1 MIPQLCIVQT
11 ANKISKQY
19 QLLSVMSTLIERF
32 VIRHLTGTKANQV
45 EEFDYKKYAQLSFGR
60 GVANDLRFDP
70 ELDSTV
76 SREHGKIVKEE
87 GAIPV
92 FKVVDNNSRNGIFV
106 NKTRIVGSAILQPGD
121 EIQLGQGGPVFQF
134 DLNPRPAE
142 FMQSTRVVEMPGA
155 FNATSE
161 FKFPIP
167 SPASDDESLSSVPA
181 KVGLGKQTVE
191 RMMVTERKKTTRSV
205 LLGAAVIFVILS
217 GIAFAFR
224 DKIGSTTTIT
234 VNRPV
239 VLPVSKPDNTMSP
252 EQIALANTSKVV
264 FIEFGYKMIYTP
276 TGDDIYHQ
284 YMPVKQWD
292 GTMKNVP
299 MYIEVEPGVIAP
311 LLGLKRDVAV
321 GQPIAL
327 HGASGSGFV
336 VSPQGHILTNRHV
349 AAAWNSYYDFPAD
362 AFPGALLV
370 QGANG
375 WEISPE
381 RVQPFRWVP
390 GETRFFGKKP
400 MSGKVIE
407 GVNTYLD
414 VTFNKNEQ
422 RFPATGKPII
432 SPKHDVAMIKIDLP
446 ETLSPVKLRNAEKDI
461 ASGQLVTVMGY
472 PGISPDVFVGENS
485 GDFANRNPQFVKVP
499 DVTVTP
505 GNVGKIIKGQSA
517 GKATSYYSEFG
528 DYYQLTV
535 NATGA
540 GNSGGPVFDREGNV
554 IGIFTASNSTQD
566 ATRITFA
573 VPISYGLELMGRRQ
587 VVD

>member
-1 MIPQLCIVQT
+1 
-11 ANKISKQY
+11 
-19 QLLSVMSTLIERF
+19 MSTQIDRF
-32 VIRHLTGTKANQV
+32 VIRHVTGTKANQV
-45 EEFDYKKYAQLSFGR
+45 EEFDYKKYSELSFGR

-76 SREHGKIVKEE
+76 SREHGKIVKVE
-87 GAIPV
+87 GEIPT

-106 NKTRIVGSAILQPGD
+106 NKTRITGSAVLQPGD

-134 DLNPRPAE
+134 DLNPRPIE
-142 FMQSTRVVEMPGA
+142 LMQSTRFVEMPGS
-155 FNATSE
+155 FKATSE
-161 FKFPIP
+161 IKMPIP
-167 SPASDDESLSSVPA
+167 APGSEVDDLSNIPV

-191 RMMVTERKKTTRSV
+191 RMMVTERKKSTRSIMLV
-205 LLGAAVIFVILS
+205 AAVILVILS
-217 GIAFAFR
+217 TIGYAFK
-224 DKIGSTTTIT
+224 DKIGTTTT
-234 VNRPV
+234 VVVNRTPIIHNAV
-239 VLPVSKPDNTMSP
+239 KPETGLSS
-252 EQIALANTSKVV
+252 EQIASANTSKVV
-264 FIEFGYKMIYTP
+264 FIEFGYKLIYTP

-284 YMPVKQWD
+284 YLPVKQWD
-292 GTMKNVP
+292 GSIKNVP
-299 MYIEVEPGVIAP
+299 MYIEVEPGVVEP
-311 LLGLKRDVAV
+311 LLGLKKDVAV
-321 GQPIAL
+321 GQPIAM

-336 VSPQGHILTNRHV
+336 VSEQGHILTNRHV

-362 AFPGALLV
+362 AFPGILLV
-370 QGANG
+370 QGAKG
-375 WEISPE
+375 WDVSPQP
-381 RVQPFRWVP
+381 VQEFRWVP
-390 GETRFFGKKP
+390 SETKFFGKKP

-432 SPKHDVAMIKIDLP
+432 SPKHDVAMIKIDLVEP
-446 ETLSPVKLRNAEKDI
+446 LSPVKLRDAGKDI

-485 GDFANRNPQFVKVP
+485 SDFANRNPQFVKVP

-505 GNVGKIIKGQSA
+505 GNIGKVIKGQNT
-517 GKATSYYSEFG
+517 GKAASYYSEFG

-540 GNSGGPVFDREGNV
+540 GNSGGPVFDKEGNV
-554 IGIFTASNSTQD
+554 IGIFTASNSSRD
-566 ATRITFA
+566 ATRVTFA